1 MARFVA
7 GLTQAHRLP
16 SRPTCIPLSRPRNGS
31 KRYGLRYERS
41 VAERTNGQ
49 HGIWFSFYDANGP
62 GYCQPDV
69 LLGLEGQIVILECK
83 LTEVDEARKQLAYL
97 YVPVVSKALERPAK
111 GIVVVR
117 HLTRESDP
125 SNVCTSLGE
134 ALKRAS
140 GTYYPTLHWIGRGP
154 I

>member
-1 MARFVA
+1 MARYVA

-16 SRPTCIPLSRPRNGS
+16 GRPTCIPISRPRNGS
-31 KRYGLRYERS
+31 KRYGLAYERS
-41 VAERTNGQ
+41 VASRTNGQ
-49 HGIWFSFYDANGP
+49 HGIWFSFVDANGL

-69 LLGLEGQIVILECK
+69 LLGLDGQVVVLECK
-83 LTEVDEARKQLAYL
+83 LTEVDEARAQLGHLYL
-97 YVPVVSKALERPAK
+97 PVVARALGKPAR

-117 HLTRESDP
+117 HLTRESNP

-140 GTYYPTLHWIGRGP
+140 DTYFPTLHWIGRGP